1 MTDEVM
7 PPQAWDLPVVRALD
21 AIEFLPGLD
30 PDHVEFDQFRFAAPS
45 ASGPTQ
51 SAMIHAYQPVT
62 SARFTVKFAVR
73 GTTYEVRSHD
83 GQALTASG
91 VADLLRLPLSSADR
105 AVTLLKA
112 GLSEAL
118 RIYNEAHAA
127 GLHHVAPPASAARPG
142 EPWPF
147 AARART
153 DEPSGP
159 AL

>member
-1 MTDEVM
+1 MTDELT

-21 AIEFLPGLD
+21 AIGLLHGLD

-45 ASGPTQ
+45 ASGPIR

-73 GTTYEVRSHD
+73 GTTYEVRDHD
-83 GQALTASG
+83 RQPLTVSG
-91 VADLLRLPLSSADR
+91 VADRLHLPLTSADR
-105 AVTLLKA
+105 AVTLLKT
-112 GLSEAL
+112 GLSEAM
-118 RIYNEAHAA
+118 RIYNEAHAPALHREGRSATTA
-127 GLHHVAPPASAARPG
+127 GAR

-147 AARART
+147 AARPGT
-153 DEPSGP
+153 DESSIL

>member
-1 MTDEVM
+1 MTDELT

-21 AIEFLPGLD
+21 AITFLPGLD
-30 PDHVEFDQFRFAAPS
+30 PDHVEFDRFRFSAPS

-73 GTTYEVRSHD
+73 GTTYEVQSHD
-83 GQALTASG
+83 GQPLTASG
-91 VADLLRLPLSSADR
+91 VADLLHLPLASADR
-105 AVTLLKA
+105 AVTLLKT

-118 RIYNEAHAA
+118 RIYNEAHAP
-127 GLHHVAPPASAARPG
+127 APHREERSATTARAR

-147 AARART
+147 AARPGT
-153 DEPSGP
+153 ESSG
-159 AL
+159 LTL